1 MSDNLV
7 AEFIRAKDEA
17 LAEVKAAVLSDVDR
31 AKELAAQASTSSC
44 RAKGYVDQLQQL
56 RVDVSDADGPV
67 ELLFL
72 VSNYLRIADESATS
86 CDQAAKLA
94 AQAAVMAEMRQRFP
108 SIINSFT
115 LDDAKR
121 SDANAFDYLSR
132 ARIALEQ
139 AQDAVSARGIKVGSD
154 GDR

>member
-1 MSDNLV
+1 MSDDLV
-7 AEFIRAKDEA
+7 AAFKRSADEA
-17 LAEVKAAVLSDVDR
+17 LAQAKAGILSDVGR
-31 AKELAAQASTSSC
+31 AKELAANAATSSC

-56 RVDVSDADGPV
+56 RTDVSDADGPLG
-67 ELLFL
+67 LLFL
-72 VSNYLRIADESATS
+72 VSNYLRVADEAAAS

-108 SIINSFT
+108 KIINAFT

-121 SDANAFDYLSR
+121 SDGNAFDYVSR

-139 AQDAVSARGIKVGSD
+139 AQDAVAAREVKVGED
-154 GDR
+154 GNR